1 VRCTLHYSQLE
12 LLVPSLGVYPPGAS
26 LCRRVTCCTAVVY
39 TALIEADKVEHASLF
54 VLCATVYS
62 LPLVL
67 LVLVGLLQLL
77 CPNNSSRGELIASD
91 HIKSHAMQRS
101 IVYHL
106 IYVNYFDVASCKC
119 GAHSTTRS

>member
-1 VRCTLHYSQLE
+1 VHTP
-12 LLVPSLGVYPPGAS
+12 LLAARTVSTTLGVYPPGAS

-54 VLCATVYS
+54 ALCATVYS

-77 CPNNSSRGELIASD
+77 CPLATWGHRCVDNTALL
-91 HIKSHAMQRS
+91 
-101 IVYHL
+101 Y
-106 IYVNYFDVASCKC
+106 IYTPHCNLVTLPKVV
-119 GAHSTTRS
+119 